1 MTISTSASKLVAQ
14 GNGATTVFSYS
25 FLIPSASEAVVSVV
39 SVIGAATQLTP
50 SQYTLTGIGDPN
62 GGTLTYPV
70 SGSPLPIGSSIVLRR
85 VMPLQQQ
92 TKLTGQSN
100 YRPDVVEGALDTL
113 ELQIQQIDDE
123 AGSAIHFPVVDSE
136 AINST
141 LPSAAARANQ
151 LVSFDSSGGVIAV
164 APVAGTATALAIQLA
179 SGVGAAQIGYQP
191 SAISSALAT
200 LAAILG
206 GFAFFLDNF
215 IGYDP
220 TGVTDSAAAFQAAA
234 NAASLIGGAK
244 VFVPIG
250 THAIG
255 TFAPQ
260 SNVTFQG
267 VPGASWIKQI
277 QPGTNTQT
285 GIYKAAGAGSLSN
298 VEFRDLNFDGQR
310 LQNPSNQANEL
321 VALIADA
328 GETISDIRFVN
339 CYFQD
344 AQNNFIAAYMSASTG
359 IVRRVWADGCRFITT
374 PAKRFTTGSAAAGGR
389 GLSQDGLRL
398 QQTWDQTG
406 TFHGSGYATP
416 QYFDCRM
423 TGCYGESIRTLC
435 DFKRGGKN
443 LFMGA
448 GCIAVNM
455 GDTYFSCDGCFDVVF
470 SGFTGRMETTFTGP
484 TNNNDFVEFQVENG
498 TVSDFTFDGNGLI
511 RDGVWI
517 SDYGTPAENWDGGNR
532 GHQSVGVK
540 VFGGTVRG
548 CTGNGY
554 RMSNGQSCSIRDVYA
569 ENCGRSVGVE
579 SGVTHNAADG
589 STPLQSHAAQIGPI
603 MSNGCTN
610 RATIGS
616 TAIGSRWSFSA
627 NELGQ
632 DYYDVGTTATP
643 NGGAG
648 TTNALS
654 IALNAPY
661 QSDSKELNP
670 NPLFGASQSYYVPSG
685 GLVVGSAGPPNGA
698 PAAISLQDS
707 NASGIENLQAS
718 ETPLLTQGQLFF
730 QRLSAQYPGAGG
742 SHQWSIQVSE
752 LDSSSSVIASY
763 YYSVT
768 SFHLSGGGWIDYD
781 LGHTAQNANC
791 FKVAFQINPAA
802 ISSTDTATTGKI
814 NVANWRWSRG
824 AIGVI

>member
-1 MTISTSASKLVAQ
+1 MP
-14 GNGATTVFSYS
+14 TVYLLDS
-25 FLIPSASEAVVSVV
+25 IPTRQLDTN
-39 SVIGAATQLTP
+39 AA
-50 SQYTLTGIGDPN
+50 
-62 GGTLTYPV
+62 PV
-70 SGSPLPIGSSIVLRR
+70 SG
-85 VMPLQQQ
+85 
-92 TKLTGQSN
+92 
-100 YRPDVVEGALDTL
+100 ALLHTW
-113 ELQIQQIDDE
+113 
-123 AGSAIHFPVVDSE
+123 
-136 AINST
+136 
-141 LPSAAARANQ
+141 
-151 LVSFDSSGGVIAV
+151 
-164 APVAGTATALAIQLA
+164 VAGTTTNQATYTDSTGTTLLPNPIFADPSGFWPAIWITGGVYDLEARKADDTTVLWDRQHVQDSGAAFLGGIGGSGGAGEIGYAEPGSSLVRDVGTKLHETEFSAAGYPGFDATGVLTSDAAIQ
-179 SGVGAAQIGYQP
+179 AAINEA
-191 SAISSALAT
+191 AISGGEAVIPQSCTFST
-200 LAAILG
+200 LTAKSNVKLRI
-206 GFAFFLDNF
+206 
-215 IGYDP
+215 P
-220 TGVTDSAAAFQAAA
+220 VGVTLTQ
-234 NAASLIGGAK
+234 
-244 VFVPIG
+244 V
-250 THAIG
+250 
-255 TFAPQ
+255 
-260 SNVTFQG
+260 
-267 VPGASWIKQI
+267 
-277 QPGTNTQT
+277 QPGTATQT
-285 GIYKAAGAGSLSN
+285 GFVKGTGDLTN
-298 VEFRDLNFDGQR
+298 FRIHGGGTIDGGR
-310 LQNPSNQANEL
+310 VASPGNIANEIIGFT
-321 VALIADA
+321 VNA
-328 GETISDIRFVN
+328 GETVSDLIVEDIIFH
-339 CYFQD
+339 D
-344 AQNNFIAAYMSASTG
+344 AQNNFIAVYLADATA
-359 IVRRVWADGCRFITT
+359 VARRVWAYRCRFITT
-374 PAKRFTTGSAAAGGR
+374 PAKRFTTGSAAASGR

-448 GCIAVNM
+448 GCMAVNM

-498 TVSDFTFDGNGLI
+498 TISDFTFDGNGLI

-517 SDYGTPAENWDGGNR
+517 ADYGTPAENWDGGNR

-670 NPLFGASQSYYVPSG
+670 NPLFGFSQGYYVPSG
-685 GLVVGSAGPPNGA
+685 GLVVGSAGA
-698 PAAISLQDS
+698 PDGTPVAISLQDS

-718 ETPLLTQGQLFF
+718 EVIRLSQGQFFF

-742 SHQWSIQVSE
+742 SHQWSIRVDE

-768 SFHLSGGGWIDYD
+768 NFHLSGGGSIDYD
-781 LGHTAQNANC
+781 LCHTAQNANC
-791 FKVAFQINPAA
+791 VKVKLYLNPAA
-802 ISSTDTATTGKI
+802 ISSTDTTTTGTI